1 MLAGVV
7 ATLNAVR
14 RCLYRRHVRA
24 PAILGI
30 VSLFWGS
37 RTEILLE
44 DGRRPIS
51 PVAVLGLRIAPLR
64 FENDKGYVSA
74 LETVFGLG
82 PYKGRCLE
90 VSILAVGI
98 RL

>member
-1 MLAGVV
+1 MSLGVPV
-7 ATLNAVR
+7 L
-14 RCLYRRHVRA
+14 
-24 PAILGI
+24 P
-30 VSLFWGS
+30 
-37 RTEILLE
+37 
-44 DGRRPIS
+44 DGTP
-51 PVAVLGLRIAPLR
+51 GLRISPLR

-74 LETVFGLG
+74 LETGFGLG